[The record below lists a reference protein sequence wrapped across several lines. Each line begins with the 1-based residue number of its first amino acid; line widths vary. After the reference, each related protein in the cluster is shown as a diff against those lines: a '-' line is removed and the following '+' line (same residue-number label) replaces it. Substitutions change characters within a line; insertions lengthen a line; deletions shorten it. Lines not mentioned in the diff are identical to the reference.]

1 MKEKFKKFKE
11 FKVQR
16 LKIFFLHAT
25 RYTLHAGV
33 FLLFTIHCSLF
44 TAAEAKVYVDITS
57 PEVKKLP
64 IAIQE
69 FNGKEGKNIADIIKE
84 DLDFTG
90 FFLCLDRAMYIE
102 SSLQAFN
109 SKNWT
114 VVGAEAVVKGNV
126 NGEQNLIVTASF
138 YDVFESRELFK
149 KSTREKKVR

>member
-1 MKEKFKKFKE
+1 MKSAEVRSQKSEVKAKK
-11 FKVQR
+11 V
-16 LKIFFLHAT
+16 IFFLFCIL
-25 RYTLHAGV
+25 YSV
-33 FLLFTIHCSLF
+33 FCILSS
-44 TAAEAKVYVDITS
+44 AEAKVYVDITS

-69 FNGKEGKNIADIIKE
+69 FNGKEGKNIADIIRE

-114 VVGAEAVVKGNV
+114 VVGAEAVVKGSV
-126 NGEQNLIVTASF
+126 NG
-138 YDVFESRELFK
+138 
-149 KSTREKKVR
+149 